1 MSAHLLSS
9 MNFKNPYF
17 KVMWRCFAQ
26 SDIYELE
33 AKAVMESD
41 AAPRSICGDPLLSIK
56 FDLWLT
62 AARHCCVPLAEAV
75 IYAETW

>member
-1 MSAHLLSS
+1 MPTHLLST
-9 MNFKNPYF
+9 MNIKNPNF
-17 KVMWRCFAQ
+17 KVMWRCFNQ

-33 AKAVMESD
+33 AKAAMESN
-41 AAPRSICGDPLLSIK
+41 AKPRSICGDPLLSIK

-62 AARHCCVPLAEAV
+62 AVRHCVARAEAV